1 MNRHLKQVES
11 LIFLLIFISFF
22 VVGKIAVA
30 DTLGQNLKFN
40 VNAKFDKYERT
51 NLDATLRHVS
61 DRLYFYVEDSYWN
74 GLNSFNQNRL
84 LNNISNLA
92 KEFET
97 NIYAKEIQSFGNE
110 PNPGID
116 SDPRITVLLEEVVK
130 GNGGYF
136 DTSNNYS
143 RQESS
148 SSNEREMV
156 AISIESV
163 LSGIDF
169 AKVFLAHEFQ
179 HLISFNQK
187 DTLNSVPEDV
197 WLNELRSEYAVS
209 LVGYNKPFETSS
221 LKRRFDAFIE
231 NPSDSLTEWHN
242 EISDYAVINAFGE
255 YLVEQYGDHVV
266 FNTLKSKLAG
276 IPSINKYFA
285 DRGYSEKFEDVF
297 GYWMAAMYV
306 NDQSQ
311 NPRLG
316 LRNPDL
322 KYVRVQPQQIVSL
335 SSGLSEFSISQNIK
349 PWQALWTE
357 FNLGAISGDQSK
369 SLKISVN
376 GQTGK
381 IFPVFYLVF
390 HNNGSIQFGRIQLNS
405 GKGSAYILNS
415 EKGLRKAIV
424 MVTDGT
430 KVSDF
435 RANEDFSFVNI
446 GASIIETKK
455 AEAQTLKD
463 GSLIKRPREKEIYVI
478 WGKYKRYLAP
488 GTISLYGHLNSANA
502 VEVEPAVFDSYQ
514 TSNYVKYVDDEK
526 VYAVWPD
533 ESKHWLNI
541 TPAQWDASGRDWNA
555 IFTINDLELNYYK
568 TGADI
573 TR

>member
-1 MNRHLKQVES
+1 MVKKIKSQLFLS
-11 LIFLLIFISFF
+11 AIILSIFLVSFS
-22 VVGKIAVA
+22 AYA
-30 DTLGQNLKFN
+30 DTLGQNVKFN
-40 VNAKFDKYERT
+40 VNAKYDKYERT
-51 NLDATLRHVS
+51 SLDATLRQVS

-74 GLNSFNQNRL
+74 GLSSFNQNRL
-84 LNNISNLA
+84 LTNISNLA

-97 NIYAKEIQSFGNE
+97 NIYPKEVQSFGSE

-116 SDPRITVLLEEVVK
+116 GDPKITVLLEEVVK

-143 RQESS
+143 RKESS

-156 AISIESV
+156 AVSVEAV

-187 DTLNSVPEDV
+187 DTLNGIFEDI

-231 NPSDSLTEWHN
+231 NPSDSLTEWQN
-242 EISDYAVINAFGE
+242 EIPDYAVINAFGE
-255 YLVEQYGDHVV
+255 YLAEQYGDHVV
-266 FNTLKSKLAG
+266 LNTLKSELAG

-285 DRGYSEKFEDVF
+285 DRGYGEKFEDVF
-297 GYWMAAMYV
+297 GYWMAAMYL

-322 KYVRVQPQQIVSL
+322 KYVRIRPQQVISL
-335 SSGLSEFSISQNIK
+335 SSTLSEFSISQNVK
-349 PWQALWTE
+349 PWQASWTE
-357 FNLGAISGDQSK
+357 FNLGAIFGDQSR

-381 IFPVFYLVF
+381 ISPVFYLVF
-390 HNNGSIQFGRIQLNS
+390 RNDDSVEFGKIQLNG

-415 EKGLRKAIV
+415 GNGLKKVVV

-430 KVSDF
+430 KISDF
-435 RANEDFSFVNI
+435 KANEDSSFINI

-463 GSLIKRPREKEIYVI
+463 GYLIKRPREKEIYVI
-478 WGKYKRYLAP
+478 WGKYKRYLMP
-488 GTISLYGHLNSANA
+488 GVINLYGHLNLAN
-502 VEVEPAVFDSYQ
+502 VIEVEPEVFNSYQ
-514 TSNYVKYVDDEK
+514 TSNYVKYVNDEK
-526 VYAVWPD
+526 VYAVWP
-533 ESKHWLNI
+533 EGSKHWLNI

-555 IFTINDLELNYYK
+555 IFTINDSELNYYK
-568 TGADI
+568 IGADI
-573 TR
+573 VK